1 MSNNNNDDDDD
12 DDDDDDN
19 NLSPAFSIMATGG
32 EGGPKIILLDL
43 HCRRRRNFSV
53 TLKGPRYSHFKF

>member
-1 MSNNNNDDDDD
+1 MSNNNDDDN

-32 EGGPKIILLDL
+32 WVQKPF
-43 HCRRRRNFSV
+43 C
-53 TLKGPRYSHFKF
+53 